1 MAVYKRELSN
11 LSYTNKDF
19 GQIYPELLDLAKKI
33 SYKWDPSLSD
43 ESDPGVVLLKLAALM
58 ADKCNYNIDKNVL
71 ELFPMSVTQLANAR
85 QLFDQCGYTMRY
97 FQSATTP
104 LTFKLVTEPE
114 LVQADI
120 DKLIPEGM
128 ELTVNDIQADIR
140 GDYLRHYTIP
150 RFTMFSDIDNS
161 IVYTVLGDVT
171 VTSDGNPVTV
181 DAMQGTIREYAV
193 NGSTVITADML
204 DSNNRIYFTELNI
217 PENGIFI
224 ENVAKREDEV
234 DPHWKQCDNLVIQAV
249 GTKCYKFGLTLDG
262 TRCYVEFPSD
272 IDTLIGSGI
281 TIHYLLTTGTDGN
294 IRPKFIS
301 QFFAETDATRWIGSF
316 KFYQDVEITSENI
329 LVYNNFA
336 AQNGRNPESID
347 DAYKNYQK
355 VKTTFN
361 TLVSTRDYTNF
372 LITNKDVS
380 NCVVCDRS
388 DDIQSSYSVLT
399 DVDGEHQL
407 IPHVRTTVVS
417 HKGKQN
423 GADVIYSVEEPEM
436 TAFDLRVYGLK
447 YVDGFD
453 DYKNFSKSFELQ
465 DSVSYSSIEPSTS
478 NVKCLSHDY
487 KEFIADRIIL
497 LKNRYPIVA
506 KIVSP
511 YRLAL
516 SQQEEI
522 LTTVKLKLFRI
533 LNSQAIEFGQE
544 IDYNLVYDTILNAD
558 PRISAVILEDIKYE
572 TYAVYFSSSTNQIEH
587 MRIDSLSSPPQSEH
601 SQYKEYL
608 QNLWKQFRT
617 NVYAT
622 SILAGKTPL
631 FIPDGMF
638 VYSLAHE
645 HAQNGSST
653 YDVDSM
659 STSVSVPLQW
669 SHTSKSLTTRVL
681 KPNDVVTLTA
691 PNLVMDKRYANYCQ
705 FITNIGCYKNE
716 IQQDGS
722 FKTVNIRPDF
732 NNPERLVVIPKN
744 MEYTLKPHEYIIFFW
759 RTSDDETERF
769 KYVKYTGR
777 NADSENPVVICPSWN
792 MVQQPHTAN
801 IDTYVFQINDDFF
814 MKLGDSGDVHVEGKQ
829 LEITD
834 DLTYTSISNDEN
846 KTLTLTLNRLVGKYF
861 VGDRFNVKSNS
872 VEVKKINKIHLN
884 NKENGTTKFYW
895 VLNHVTDSDTYR
907 LFSADENDTE
917 YTLQDGEMLIYSNE
931 KLTQLYVLGAGTKIQ
946 REVGT
951 RKNVPCTAW
960 ECPALP
966 HKLEFL
972 SSPSGPAYFE
982 QQAHPWFN
990 ITKRAPG
997 YDLYA
1002 TEMIYRKLGAE
1013 TQLVITPP
1021 EDGTLTSQ
1029 DYCIT
1034 KDGIRL
1040 RGSSIDPEF
1049 HTELCSFTIVNE
1061 FQEEEKL
1068 PERNTLALAW
1078 KVASSLNLNM
1088 SHTNPQR
1095 LYEGQTLS
1103 WQPTGE
1109 SAWYS
1114 ITGSDLD
1121 EIYMQ
1126 SDRPVSYTGGTNIDV
1141 RYYNILN
1148 ETYDPLSIYLYKLK
1162 DIDMSL
1168 SLDTN
1173 YYDAVWNFSDQ
1184 EVSVTGDDVVLTNI
1198 TLPAGD
1204 YVLPVVMD
1212 NIDPEGVAAGN
1223 AIVTPTWTE
1232 LRKLKLSKLTEDE
1245 QLFIRNLQTTGSS
1258 SGVGNENNTD
1268 WHVGRKPV
1276 QLADVAKWIY
1286 GSAYVDVSNEFKMHT
1301 ISSAFNA
1308 LFMNKSSTTVD
1319 PQDSTKLEFE
1329 LRPSIST
1336 EYDTDLSKMLIA
1348 YGGTSL
1354 KDIAVSQP
1362 SSYEVGDIISLRI
1375 DKVSDLLG
1383 DDYEYG
1389 IWTYAPTTVSGST
1402 DVFIHVSSA
1411 GICKRATSSDLQE
1424 ALNKATYHYTLRPS
1438 DIPTGSIDTKLNS
1451 VVLKTV
1457 TNNIVNKNATY
1468 YYMLTIKNTGSGGS
1482 SYTLRL
1488 KYNGTST
1495 THPTYRILNPVK
1507 YTRPTLTSTS
1517 ETEIDFFDDIV
1528 AELAKMDTRSL
1539 FNYAYTVP
1547 EDQLV
1552 SYPLDSLAFLSEDHP
1567 LNRFTICQYI
1577 INESKRV
1584 SDLVV
1589 SGKSR

>member
-1 MAVYKRELSN
+1 MPVYKRELSN

-85 QLFDQCGYTMRY
+85 QLFDQCGYTMKY

-114 LVQADI
+114 LTQTDV
-120 DKLIPEGM
+120 DKLVPDGM

-150 RFTMFSDIDNS
+150 RFTMFSDVDNS
-161 IVYTVLGDVT
+161 IVYTVLNDVT
-171 VTSDGNPVTV
+171 VTSDGSPVAV
-181 DAMQGTIREYAV
+181 DAMQGTVREYTV
-193 NGSTVITADML
+193 NGSAVITADML

-224 ENVAKREDEV
+224 ENVSKSGDEL
-234 DPHWKQCDNLVIQAV
+234 DPHWKQCDNLVIQAL

-301 QFFAETDATRWIGSF
+301 QFFSETSATRWIGNF
-316 KFYQDVEITSENI
+316 KLYQDVELTADNVLI
-329 LVYNNFA
+329 YNTFA

-347 DAYKNYQK
+347 DAYRNYQR

-372 LITNKDVS
+372 LVTNGDVS

-388 DDIQSSYSVLT
+388 DDVQSSYKILT
-399 DVDGEHQL
+399 DVDGEPQL
-407 IPHVRTTVVS
+407 IPHVKKSVVT
-417 HKGKQN
+417 HQAKMDGQ
-423 GADVIYSVEEPEM
+423 DVVYSTEEPEM

-453 DYKNFSKSFELQ
+453 DYKSFSKSFELQ
-465 DSVSYSSIEPSTS
+465 ESTSYSSIEPSTS
-478 NVKCLSHDY
+478 NVKCLSHDFR
-487 KEFIADRIIL
+487 EFIADRIIL

-522 LTTVKLKLFRI
+522 LTTVKLRLFQI
-533 LNSQAIEFGQE
+533 LNSQAIQFGQD

-572 TYAVYFSSSTNQIEH
+572 TYAVYLSSATNQIEH
-587 MRIDSLSSPPQSEH
+587 MRIDALSTPPTDKHTEYQA
-601 SQYKEYL
+601 YL

-617 NVYAT
+617 TVYAT

-645 HAQNGSST
+645 HAKNGAST
-653 YDVDSM
+653 YDVDLM
-659 STSVSVPLQW
+659 STEVSIPLNW

-691 PNLVMDKRYANYCQ
+691 PNLVLDKRYANYCQ
-705 FITNIGCYKNE
+705 FITNIGCYKSE
-716 IQQDGS
+716 VQPDGS
-722 FKTVNIRPDF
+722 FRTVNVRPDF
-732 NNPERLVVIPKN
+732 NNPERQVVIPKN

-759 RTSDDETERF
+759 RTSDDETERY

-777 NADSENPVVICPSWN
+777 NADSENPTVICPSWN

-801 IDTYVFQINDDFF
+801 IDTYSFQINDEFF
-814 MKLGDSGDVHVEGKQ
+814 MKLGDSGSIAVEGKQ
-829 LEITD
+829 LEVTD
-834 DLTYTSISNDEN
+834 DLTYTSASNDDD
-846 KTLTLTLNRLVGKYF
+846 KTLTLTLNRLINRYF

-895 VLNHVTDSDTYR
+895 VLNHVTDEGAYR
-907 LFSADENDTE
+907 LFSADETDNE

-931 KLTQLYVLGAGTKIQ
+931 RLTQLYVLGAGTKIQ
-946 REVGT
+946 RSVGS
-951 RKNVPCTAW
+951 RSNVPCNVW

-982 QQAHPWFN
+982 QAAHPWFN
-990 ITKRAPG
+990 ISKRALG
-997 YDLYA
+997 YELYA

-1021 EDGTLTSQ
+1021 TDGTLSNQ

-1034 KDGIRL
+1034 KDGVRL
-1040 RGSSIDPEF
+1040 RGSSVDPEF

-1068 PERNTLALAW
+1068 PERSTLALAW
-1078 KVASSLNLNM
+1078 KVTSSLNLDM
-1088 SHTNPQR
+1088 SSTEPQR
-1095 LYEGQTLS
+1095 LYEGQTIYWKPS
-1103 WQPTGE
+1103 GE
-1109 SAWYS
+1109 SAQYS
-1114 ITGSDLD
+1114 IDGSDVM
-1121 EIYMQ
+1121 EIYIQ
-1126 SDRPVSYTGGTNIDV
+1126 SDRAISYTGGTDIDV

-1173 YYDAVWNFSDQ
+1173 YYDAVWKFSDS
-1184 EVSVTGDDVVLTNI
+1184 EVTVTSDDAILTNI
-1198 TLPAGD
+1198 TLPAGE
-1204 YVLPVVMD
+1204 YVLPVVME
-1212 NIDPEGVAAGN
+1212 NIDPEGVQSGDSV
-1223 AIVTPTWTE
+1223 VTASWTE
-1232 LRKLKLSKLTEDE
+1232 LRKLSFSKLSESE
-1245 QLFIRNLQTTGSS
+1245 QLLIQGLQTTGSS

-1268 WHVGRKPV
+1268 WHAARKPV
-1276 QLADVAKWIY
+1276 QLADVAKWVY
-1286 GSAYVDVSNEFKMHT
+1286 SAANVDVSEEFQSHT
-1301 ISSAFNA
+1301 IPSAFSA
-1308 LFMNKSSTTVD
+1308 LFAPKDSSVD
-1319 PQDSTKLEFE
+1319 PDTAPNVEFE
-1329 LRPSIST
+1329 LRSNASP
-1336 EYDTDLSKMLIA
+1336 EYDANLSKMLIA
-1348 YGGTSL
+1348 RGGTSL
-1354 KDIAVSQP
+1354 SGIATTQP
-1362 SSYEVGDIISLRI
+1362 SYEVGDIVSLRI
-1375 DKVSDLLG
+1375 DKTGDLLNEEF
-1383 DDYEYG
+1383 DYG
-1389 IWTYAPTTVSGST
+1389 VWIYAPTTVSGST

-1411 GICKRATSSDLQE
+1411 GICKRRTAEELASELSI
-1424 ALNKATYHYTLRPS
+1424 ARYHFTLRPS
-1438 DIPTGSIDTKLNS
+1438 RIAPTLRNIDFNSTTLRTVTSS
-1451 VVLKTV
+1451 VVDR
-1457 TNNIVNKNATY
+1457 NSTY
-1468 YYMLTIKNTGSGGS
+1468 YYMLTIQNTDGEGS

-1488 KYNGTST
+1488 KYNGTSS
-1495 THPTYRILNPVK
+1495 THPTFRILNPVK

-1517 ETEIDFFDDIV
+1517 DTVIDFFEDIV
-1528 AELAKMDTRSL
+1528 AELAKMDTRQL
-1539 FNYAYTVP
+1539 FNYAYAVP

-1552 SYPLDSLAFLSEDHP
+1552 SHPLEALSFLNEDHP
-1567 LNRFTICQYI
+1567 LNRFTICQYV